1 MPSKIERIRNALA
14 AARIAIKGTKIE
26 SEAFQFAER
35 GDRINMY
42 YPLVDYLSRRF
53 TASVD
58 ENVKLTAALD
68 AVIKAIEK

>member
-1 MPSKIERIRNALA
+1 MSKIERIRRALA

-26 SEAFQFAER
+26 DEAFQFVDR

-42 YPLVDYLSRRF
+42 YPLTDYLNKRRF

-58 ENVKLTAALD
+58 ENTKLTAALD
-68 AVIKAIEK
+68 AVINAIEK

>member
-1 MPSKIERIRNALA
+1 MSKIETIRRALA

-35 GDRINMY
+35 GNRINLY
-42 YPLVDYLSRRF
+42 YPLVDYLNRRRF

-58 ENVKLTAALD
+58 ENTKLTAALD
-68 AVIKAIEK
+68 AVINAIEK